1 MLNKFSPRA
10 RRNQASLSGLGDI
23 EEGSESRLQHLLSKQ
38 KLYED
43 GPRTS
48 AMAKSPT
55 SELKAIEEVTSPKKD
70 TKFNPY
76 KPEITDAQDRNE

>member
-55 SELKAIEEVTSPKKD
+55 SELKAILEVTSPKKC
-70 TKFNPY
+70 TLINNHKTEYNY
-76 KPEITDAQDRNE
+76 AQDRNE